1 MEGTE
6 QQKEVLKQ
14 FLLGELNEERRQQVE
29 ERLLTD
35 SDYRDEILI
44 IEDELV
50 EDYLT
55 EKLPP
60 DDRGNFEKHYLS
72 APRQQRNLKL
82 TKVLLQAAAES
93 AKTPPYSE
101 TNLLQN
107 LKDIFWPRSQK
118 LRLAVAS
125 LILLAVVGSVVTY
138 NVWQS
143 RRQSAEL
150 QAELVRLNVPGNI
163 LTPGNSVPSV
173 TLLSFNLRDKGTP
186 LPRLPITPASDVA
199 QLRVTSTANTYQKIK
214 VEIHPIGGDQLIQFE
229 LKPQPV
235 GDTLILQLPARLL
248 KPNDYVVTIRGVNAQ
263 GVIEDVGE
271 YAFRVVQQ

>member
-1 MEGTE
+1 MERTE
-6 QQKEVLKQ
+6 QQKEVIKQ
-14 FLLGELNEERRQQVE
+14 FLLGELNEEWRQQVE

-35 SDYRDEILI
+35 SDYRDEILM
-44 IEDELV
+44 IESELV

-82 TKVLLQAAAES
+82 TRVLLQAAES
-93 AKTPPYSE
+93 AKTQSSYE

-107 LKDIFWPRSQK
+107 LKAIFWPRGQK
-118 LRLAVAS
+118 LRLAVVS
-125 LILLAVVGSVVTY
+125 LILLVVVGSPIIY
-138 NVWQS
+138 KVWQS
-143 RRQSAEL
+143 CQSAEL
-150 QAELVRLNVPGNI
+150 QAELVRLNIPSNI
-163 LTPGNSVPSV
+163 LTPSHSVPSV
-173 TLLSFNLRDKGTP
+173 TLLPFNLRDKGTP
-186 LPRLPITPASDVA
+186 LPRLPITSASEVV
-199 QLRVTSTANTYQKIK
+199 QLRVTSVANTYQNYK
-214 VEIHPIGGDQLIQFE
+214 VEIHAIGGGQLVQFE
-229 LKPQPV
+229 LKPQPS
-235 GDTLILQLPARLL
+235 GDTLVLQLPARLL